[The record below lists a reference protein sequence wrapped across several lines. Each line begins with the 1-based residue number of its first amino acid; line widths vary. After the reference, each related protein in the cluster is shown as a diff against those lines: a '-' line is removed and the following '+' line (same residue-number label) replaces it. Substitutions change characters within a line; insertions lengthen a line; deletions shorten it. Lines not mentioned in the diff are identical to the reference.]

1 MQAQFAQLVA
11 PQTPNNG
18 DMRGRPK
25 LACVTNVTANT
36 VMRTGYVLFVVQ
48 QKQAT
53 GTKPSLRAIK
63 YGTFFC
69 AKCHKTS
76 CKEPEKGGPCTS
88 CNVAVAPAWK
98 PRALEDSPRLLC
110 YWCLKTSSVK
120 MMNLHDFKQRIQ
132 KNQPDSVT
140 RQRQLW
146 EAALPEEI
154 LSAASTD
161 REKEEHGPE
170 IEADG
175 GNEYAGEEDP
185 GADAQMADVDE
196 DSGSRGDMSK
206 KEWGEE
212 DQLRFAVPQ
221 EAAQRTPSAARRK
234 REAPALT
241 CEKVEASGIAKRTR
255 QQAAGRVMAQ
265 NGFVEPES
273 RSRTPQQ
280 SVYQVL
286 QHLLNTL
293 EKVRSNE
300 LHVRRPALQPLKTR
314 ASFLSAA
321 MAPIDKP
328 CCIGTVKQGELKGK
342 NVELGPLTTYVTGT
356 ENAGGA
362 AVLIITDIYG
372 FSIPN
377 TRLFADHLAQQGF
390 FVLLPDIFHGNAWN
404 DKLDRLLTDMHQQ
417 YKPKSVSCIGFCWG
431 GPHSL
436 TLAGSDKVQAAII
449 AHGSFVTK
457 ELVQG
462 AKQPIQFLFS
472 DNDPMIGE
480 DLRKEIEAILAKKQ
494 TPTNSKF
501 YPGMHHG
508 WTIRG
513 DESDPKQKEGAADA
527 FAEMV
532 AFLKKHGV

>member
-161 REKEEHGPE
+161 SESPSSQTTDSCSSHSSQSDSSTSSSSQPTCSQPDGSQTGNSQGAAILHRSAGQQAGEFQSQHAAKGKQAEGSQEEEEPQEEEGEEEESFKEGPECGLGLHLTMGGDQGEKEEHGPE

-300 LHVRRPALQPLKTR
+300 VSSVQKLLTQWDTDHCQQIAKQEQQHSQEVRLLRDQLSQKTEAHEAAAQQAAANAQELAQAKLMLEKKTAECSKYCKTLANL
-314 ASFLSAA
+314 AS
-321 MAPIDKP
+321 
-328 CCIGTVKQGELKGK
+328 VLKG
-342 NVELGPLTTYVTGT
+342 
-356 ENAGGA
+356 
-362 AVLIITDIYG
+362 I
-372 FSIPN
+372 
-377 TRLFADHLAQQGF
+377 
-390 FVLLPDIFHGNAWN
+390 
-404 DKLDRLLTDMHQQ
+404 
-417 YKPKSVSCIGFCWG
+417 KSSHEC
-431 GPHSL
+431 S
-436 TLAGSDKVQAAII
+436 
-449 AHGSFVTK
+449 
-457 ELVQG
+457 
-462 AKQPIQFLFS
+462 
-472 DNDPMIGE
+472 
-480 DLRKEIEAILAKKQ
+480 
-494 TPTNSKF
+494 
-501 YPGMHHG
+501 
-508 WTIRG
+508 
-513 DESDPKQKEGAADA
+513 
-527 FAEMV
+527 
-532 AFLKKHGV
+532 